1 PRGPAPGLFRAS
13 SVRSATARGGG
24 VPEGWVPAALPPVRA
39 VNLGD
44 LCAELP
50 LDTLHASA
58 HAAELVLQAQD
69 VLDAREIQSEL
80 GRQVLDETEPLHVVL
95 RVEAG
100 APPRPARPPETPRPP
115 HPPPLPDPPPPRPRH
130 PRPPH

>member
-44 LCAELP
+44 LRAELP
-50 LDTLHASA
+50 LDALHASA

-69 VLDAREIQSEL
+69 VLDAREVQSEL
-80 GRQVLDETEPLHVVL
+80 GRQMLDETEPLHVVL

-100 APPRPARPPETPRPP
+100 GARGPARPPPAR
-115 HPPPLPDPPPPRPRH
+115 PPPPPT
-130 PRPPH
+130 P